1 VAVLDRIGCKFTD
14 KECKAVFYKHS
25 NGTNVLGYE
34 ALSGL
39 FFNMGS
45 GNKDN
50 TNVVFEMSKSA
61 KGNATS
67 HGMTKR
73 LH

>member
-1 VAVLDRIGCKFTD
+1 MFKFLDIEEKGVLDFVSFVAVLERIGCKFTD
-14 KECKAVFYKHS
+14 KECKAIFYKHS

-34 ALSGL
+34 ALCGL

-50 TNVVFEMSKSA
+50 TNVVY
-61 KGNATS
+61 
-67 HGMTKR
+67 
-73 LH
+73 